1 MAGPLI
7 SMRMV
12 RNSIADI
19 PRHDLPAPFSF
30 RFFTEG
36 DEKSWLDIQ
45 GRAEKY
51 LSIDDARFQSEF
63 GSAPHELPRRMMF
76 IVNPEGRAV
85 GTATAWFNTGHPGI
99 VYGCVHWVAIHPEFQ
114 GKGLARPLI
123 SRCCERCA
131 ELGHDRLW
139 LMTDSARIRAIRIY
153 ASFGFVPEIDNED
166 DRRAWEKIAPQL
178 PGLEIPGA

>member
-1 MAGPLI
+1 MAEPLI
-7 SMRMV
+7 SLRMV
-12 RNSIADI
+12 RDSVSGI
-19 PRHDLPAPFSF
+19 PHYDLSAPFSF
-30 RFFTEG
+30 RFFTKG

-45 GRAEKY
+45 GSAEKY
-51 LSIDDARFQSEF
+51 LTIDDARFRNEF
-63 GSAPHELPRRMMF
+63 GSAPHEVPRRMLF
-76 IVNPEGRAV
+76 IVNAEGRAV

-123 SRCCERCA
+123 SRCCEQCA

-166 DRRAWEKIAPQL
+166 DRRVWRTIKRQIPE
-178 PGLEIPGA
+178 LEIPRA